1 MFSILR
7 NVVPVVC
14 LAYLSGMGGLAFGLP
29 GILGVIDISDIIH
42 SFDHEKSSSVS
53 QLING
58 KSRDFTKLFKY
69 FNETKTSASNILAF
83 SLLICLILKIFTC
96 YYFVVIYLI
105 ISSIIFICI
114 IIYFIS
120 IIIPQTS

>member
-69 FNETKTSASNILAF
+69 FNETKTSASNILILF
-83 SLLICLILKIFTC
+83 GILLINLSYT
-96 YYFVVIYLI
+96 
-105 ISSIIFICI
+105 
-114 IIYFIS
+114 
-120 IIIPQTS
+120 